1 MSKPSPL
8 CVGAAPGPYH
18 DTECQHALCG
28 GVLKGHQQLLVVVP
42 EHSQDVTLPLYYV
55 FKKRNVSSTEV
66 TALFPHEVSEKS
78 TLGGSSFIVW
88 DQLCHHSVF
97 GLGNKAT
104 DSGWIKETMCSPTRV
119 RKHIRVLIQ

>member
-8 CVGAAPGPYH
+8 CVGAAPGPYR
-18 DTECQHALCG
+18 DTECQHALRG
-28 GVLKGHQQLLVVVP
+28 GVLKGQQQLSVVVP

-55 FKKRNVSSTEV
+55 FKKGML
-66 TALFPHEVSEKS
+66 AAHEVSEKS
-78 TLGGSSFIVW
+78 MLGGSSFIVW

-119 RKHIRVLIQ
+119 RKLTRVLIQ